1 MERKKLQK
9 KKYTQSLKVITCLV
23 YYASF
28 RASNGEKEDAKKKEC
43 KQSFLPML
51 TTSFALQ
58 GLGQKRKKKTIKD
71 KVVIKWMMKRKSHC
85 FFT

>member
-1 MERKKLQK
+1 
-9 KKYTQSLKVITCLV
+9 
-23 YYASF
+23 
-28 RASNGEKEDAKKKEC
+28 
-43 KQSFLPML
+43 LPML